1 MVTMPTKKLE
11 NVKNVPDLAEPVSVL
26 VKTVVL
32 IVTTKMN
39 INTITDV
46 INHVQKEPIMT
57 KFQKKL
63 ARIVIKDVLFVKMKH
78 ITNAHNVM
86 MDSIF
91 LKHLVSL
98 AQHVKIKK
106 DTIVMAKQMNA
117 NNVTL
122 SAKPVKLHQTIV

>member
-1 MVTMPTKKLE
+1 MELMKEKHQA
-11 NVKNVPDLAEPVSVL
+11 KL
-26 VKTVVL
+26 VKTV
-32 IVTTKMN
+32 T
-39 INTITDV
+39 
-46 INHVQKEPIMT
+46 Q
-57 KFQKKL
+57 
-63 ARIVIKDVLFVKMKH
+63 DVLFVKMKH

>member
-1 MVTMPTKKLE
+1 MTRVTTKKLE